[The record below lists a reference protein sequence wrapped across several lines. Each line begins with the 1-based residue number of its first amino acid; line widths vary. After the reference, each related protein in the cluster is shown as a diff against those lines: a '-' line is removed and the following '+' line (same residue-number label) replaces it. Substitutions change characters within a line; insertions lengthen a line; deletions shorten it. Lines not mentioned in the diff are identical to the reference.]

1 MATASAGY
9 NYAKDLDAKKAG
21 KAPTEPALQ
30 DRTLNKVN
38 NAAPKDSC
46 SFVAHAPHN
55 LAPKTAHSNTK
66 PVPFPTPSPT
76 GSAIPFRQIPFPDTT
91 QFFSP
96 IANGAWAGDKP
107 FGAEAGKKLTDV
119 TKNIDNTPKAGS
131 DTRPVAVLSA
141 IHSPALEQKKL
152 DIEKA
157 TDLPTIDQDETLT
170 DAVQPREPLD
180 EIFVMDSIED
190 SLVSSSIFST
200 ARSIHD
206 EESLYLSE
214 GSGHTEEDDL
224 SELINDLQTISKAV
238 QELRNKYLDYEG
250 FEATL
255 TSRLGEIRRLQK
267 DMLSEIDAEEASMME
282 LKESISAL
290 RVKRVAVA
298 RALGGKEI
306 EGEAK
311 KKQAEAAMEAEFKAM
326 IDEHEALIK
335 EHESGAEGVTMAD
348 IEEEEEEESSVE
360 TMAGIKEEEEES
372 SAETAPNTEV
382 ENEPPDMEE
391 KESPA
396 ENEQERIE
404 EARLNN
410 DRIQQEF
417 AGSLERAR
425 AEKSNLE
432 SKTVREQARKL
443 ATAGIELEGFK
454 GEAVEIGKVG
464 LQQTPFTAEAIRRDV
479 EKDCLSADLQEDDS
493 LLQEA
498 IDKTEFDLKL
508 GKVEKDFRKECAEAD
523 RAAALLFE
531 GRTSQRTIIEAD
543 NGQSAEKAHTEKE
556 LERERHGNARIE
568 ADNHRTRAERI
579 RREEGELVREH
590 LEKVRRQEERFK
602 AERAEIRRV
611 QGEGLQA
618 GRDEETCLEARP
630 ERALFGERGE
640 AASLERRTGAIRIEK
655 RAASSRFPAVEQPAT
670 GPVRQV
676 VFEQRMP
683 SVVPEP
689 TTHPSSSALPEVTV
703 TDKSLFPYTLDLDL
717 RPMYG

>member
-1 MATASAGY
+1 MAS
-9 NYAKDLDAKKAG
+9 
-21 KAPTEPALQ
+21 
-30 DRTLNKVN
+30 
-38 NAAPKDSC
+38 
-46 SFVAHAPHN
+46 
-55 LAPKTAHSNTK
+55 KTAHSNTK
-66 PVPFPTPSPT
+66 PVPFPTSSPT
-76 GSAIPFRQIPFPDTT
+76 GSTIPFRQIPFPDTT

-96 IANGAWAGDKP
+96 IANGVWAGDKP
-107 FGAEAGKKLTDV
+107 FGAEAGEKLTDV
-119 TKNIDNTPKAGS
+119 TKNVDNTPKAGS

-141 IHSPALEQKKL
+141 THSPALEQKEL
-152 DIEKA
+152 DIEEA
-157 TDLPTIDQDETLT
+157 SIDLPTIDQDETLT

-190 SLVSSSIFST
+190 SLVSSSIFSM

-206 EESLYLSE
+206 QESLYLSE

-255 TSRLGEIRRLQK
+255 TSRLGAIRRLQK
-267 DMLSEIDAEEASMME
+267 DMLSEIDAEEELMMK

-298 RALGGKEI
+298 GALGDKEI

-335 EHESGAEGVTMAD
+335 EHESGAEGVTMSD
-348 IEEEEEEESSVE
+348 IEEEEEESSAE
-360 TMAGIKEEEEES
+360 TMTDIKEEEEES

-382 ENEPPDMEE
+382 ENKPPDMEE
-391 KESPA
+391 KETPA

-410 DRIQQEF
+410 NRIQQEF
-417 AGSLERAR
+417 ASSLERAR

-432 SKTVREQARKL
+432 SKTVQEQTRKL
-443 ATAGIELEGFK
+443 AMARIELERFK

-464 LQQTPFTAEAIRRDV
+464 LQQTPFTAETIRREV
-479 EKDCLSADLQEDDS
+479 EKDCLSAELQEEDS

-498 IDKTEFDLKL
+498 TDRTEFDLKL
-508 GKVEKDFRKECAEAD
+508 GKVEKDFRRECAEANQ
-523 RAAALLFE
+523 AAALFFE
-531 GRTSQRTIIEAD
+531 GRTIQSTIIEAD
-543 NGQSAEKAHTEKE
+543 NRQCAEKARTEKE

-630 ERALFGERGE
+630 ERVLFGERGE

-689 TTHPSSSALPEVTV
+689 TTRPSSSELPELTV